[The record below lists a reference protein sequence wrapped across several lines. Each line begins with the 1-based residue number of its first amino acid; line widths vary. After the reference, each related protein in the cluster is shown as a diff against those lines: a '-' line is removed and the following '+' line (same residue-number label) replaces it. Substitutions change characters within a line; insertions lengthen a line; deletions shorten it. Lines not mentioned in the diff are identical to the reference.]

1 MFIPL
6 PVPTTTTQVP
16 QRTLP
21 PQTTIA
27 APLQGNLLIGVWRS
41 VKDPTDV
48 RTFDADGTA
57 TEQAGSTPYI
67 GTTRSRWAWVTHASA
82 VGGPPVTDL
91 VLRLSNSDAPTP
103 LGLGDVYF
111 YSVDFDDP
119 NTLELMYLD
128 GPVVAPQY
136 KRVG

>member
-1 MFIPL
+1 M
-6 PVPTTTTQVP
+6 
-16 QRTLP
+16 P

-27 APLQGNLLIGVWRS
+27 APPQGNLLIGVWRS
-41 VKDPTDV
+41 VEDPTDV

-57 TEQAGSTPYI
+57 TEHAGVTPSI
-67 GTTRSRWAWVTHASA
+67 ATTRSRWAWVTHASA

-91 VLRLSNSDAPTP
+91 VLRLSNIDDPTP
-103 LGLGDVYF
+103 LGLGGVYF

-128 GPVVAPQY
+128 GPAGASQY
-136 KRVG
+136 RRVG